1 MRKLYNQEKS
11 IFCQWSNHKFSYE
24 LQLIS
29 EILDQNVEFLEWVAF
44 DLKAGNKG
52 KNNGAK
58 GMSAEQVLRAA
69 ILKQQN
75 GWSYEFFEWQC
86 VDSTATRAFLR
97 FDSEEKYSKSALQE
111 NISKIRGETWIRI
124 NESLVRYARD
134 KGLESGRT
142 IRVDATAIES
152 NIHAPT
158 DSSLLFDCFKISDR
172 VFKKI
177 RKKTRIAYYSP
188 LTTKLAKSYL
198 LKIQYANGNEER
210 LEPYK
215 ILIKEAKNL
224 SKVVNKVSERF
235 KNSGKVDISPLKNIT
250 DLLPHI
256 IDQAEKRVIKGQI
269 IPPEEKVVSIF
280 EAHTDII
287 MKGKRDVAYGH
298 KVFLTAGKSGIVTDC
313 QLVQGNP
320 SDKEY
325 FLDLISKQK
334 QVFGKVPRQVTAD
347 GGFASED
354 NVYDA
359 KEMGVKDVCFSKP
372 VGLGIEE
379 MVKSPWV
386 FQKLRNFRAGIEGI
400 ISTLKRGFGL
410 SKVLWKGV
418 SGFASYV
425 HSSIVSYNLTKI
437 AVLCR

>member
-1 MRKLYNQEKS
+1 MRKLYNPEKS
-11 IFCQWSNHKFSYE
+11 LFCQWSDHKFSKE
-24 LQLIS
+24 LQIIS
-29 EILDQNVEFLEWVAF
+29 DVLDQHPQFIEWVAS
-44 DLKAGNKG
+44 DLKENIKG
-52 KNNGAK
+52 KNSGAH
-58 GMSAEQVLRAA
+58 GMSAEQILRAA

-75 GWSYEFFEWQC
+75 KWSYEFFEWQC
-86 VDSTATRAFLR
+86 VDSSGTRAFIKLD
-97 FDSEEKYSKSALQE
+97 FEESYSKSTLQE
-111 NISKIRGETWIRI
+111 NIAKIKAETWIKI

-134 KGLESGRT
+134 KGIENGRT
-142 IRVDATAIES
+142 IRVHATAIES

-177 RKKTRIAYYSP
+177 RKKTKKAYYSP
-188 LTTKLAKSYL
+188 LTTKQAKSNL
-198 LKIQYANGNEER
+198 LKIQYANGNQER
-210 LEPYK
+210 LGPYK

-224 SKVVNKVSERF
+224 LKVINKVTDRF
-235 KNSGKVDISPLKNIT
+235 KNSDKIDLKPLKNIK
-250 DLLPHI
+250 DLLPAI
-256 IDQAEKRVIKGQI
+256 IEQTERRVIKGEH
-269 IPPEEKVVSIF
+269 IPPEEKIVSIF
-280 EAHTDII
+280 ETHTDII
-287 MKGKRDVAYGH
+287 VKGKRDIVYGH
-298 KVFLTAGKSGIVTDC
+298 KVFLTAGKSGLVTDC

-325 FLDLISKQK
+325 FLDLISQQK
-334 QVFGKVPRQVTAD
+334 QLFGKVPRQITAD

-359 KEMGVKDVCFSKP
+359 KEMGVKDVCFTKP
-372 VGLGIEE
+372 VGLEIEE

-425 HSSIVSYNLTKI
+425 HSSVVSYNLTKI
-437 AVLCR
+437 ACLSK

>member
-287 MKGKRDVAYGH
+287 MKGKRDVTYGH

>member
-250 DLLPHI
+250 NLLPHI

>member
-152 NIHAPT
+152 NMHAPT

-250 DLLPHI
+250 NLLPHI

>member
-287 MKGKRDVAYGH
+287 MKGKRDVTYGH

-359 KEMGVKDVCFSKP
+359 KEIGVKDVCFSKP

-425 HSSIVSYNLTKI
+425 HSRIVSYNLTKI

>member
-250 DLLPHI
+250 NLLPHI

-359 KEMGVKDVCFSKP
+359 KEMVVKDVCFSKP